1 MSVIK
6 CESVRLETSSRLT
19 AEIAAFQ
26 KSTAALEEA
35 QADATRVQSHE
46 PLIATQQH
54 TRLCQAVYQNTRLWL
69 TLLEDLINSANSLAH
84 ELKARL
90 GSLAAVSVRHGQRVV
105 AGRATVALLIDI
117 NRAVAAGL
125 IQARATGAAPM
136 RGMPASVRPAGL
148 PAARRRVPISISPG
162 SSPQ

>member
-6 CESVRLETSSRLT
+6 CESVRLETSWQLT

-26 KSTAALEEA
+26 KSTAVLEEA
-35 QADATRVQSHE
+35 QADAARVRSHE

-54 TRLCQAVYQNTRLWL
+54 ARLCQAVYQNTRLWL
-69 TLLEDLINSANSLAH
+69 TLLEDLINPVNPLAH
-84 ELKARL
+84 DLKARL
-90 GSLAAVSVRHGQRVV
+90 GSLAAVSVRHGLRVV

-136 RGMPASVRPAGL
+136 HGMPAAVRPTGS
-148 PAARRRVPISISPG
+148 PAARRRVPISISPR